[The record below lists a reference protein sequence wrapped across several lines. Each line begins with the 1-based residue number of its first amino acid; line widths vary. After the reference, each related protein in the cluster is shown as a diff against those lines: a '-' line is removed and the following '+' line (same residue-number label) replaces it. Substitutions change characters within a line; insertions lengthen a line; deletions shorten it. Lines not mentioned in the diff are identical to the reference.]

1 MQELLI
7 LVRRI
12 ARKMSRRLPASVH
25 VDDLISAGH
34 EGLAQAIHTYD
45 ESRGVPFSTHVRH
58 RIAWAMLTHL
68 RQLDT
73 LSPSSRR
80 RQRALARAEQSLTA
94 RLGRQPIEAEI
105 AENLGISVE
114 LYRRWTAQ
122 VAEPHVVSLQADN
135 DNGTGCE
142 PADPG
147 PDPEAMLLEKDKQDR
162 MWSAVSNLPARQRD
176 VLQMYYGRGMKLA
189 QVASVLGVTTSRACQ
204 VKTLA
209 HARLR
214 SAMVATGGNGV
225 RVCPTAA

>member
-1 MQELLI
+1 MQELLL

-12 ARKMSRRLPASVH
+12 ARRMSRRLPASVH
-25 VDDLISAGH
+25 IDDLISAGH
-34 EGLAQAIHTYD
+34 EGLAQAIHSYD
-45 ESRGVPFSTHVRH
+45 ASRGVPFSTHVRH

-80 RQRALARAEQSLTA
+80 RQKTLARTEQSLTA
-94 RLGRQPIEAEI
+94 RLGRQPTETEI
-105 AENLGISVE
+105 AEDLGISVE
-114 LYRRWTAQ
+114 LYRRWMAQ
-122 VAEPHVVSLQADN
+122 VAEPHVVSLQVEDDSGA
-135 DNGTGCE
+135 GYE

-147 PDPEAMLLEKDKQDR
+147 PDPETMLLEKDKQAR
-162 MWSAVSNLPARQRD
+162 MWSAVGSLPARQRD

-189 QVASVLGVTTSRACQ
+189 QVASALGVTTSRACQ

-214 SAMVATGGNGV
+214 SAMTGSSHGV
-225 RVCPTAA
+225 RACPTAA